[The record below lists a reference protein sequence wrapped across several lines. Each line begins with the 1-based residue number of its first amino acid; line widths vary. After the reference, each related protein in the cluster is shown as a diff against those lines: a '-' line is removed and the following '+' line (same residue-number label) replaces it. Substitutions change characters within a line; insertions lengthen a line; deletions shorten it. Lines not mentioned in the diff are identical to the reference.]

1 MANSELGLTGLR
13 PYGRVK
19 PDAIQYF
26 RVNTAINLFRFM
38 PVVLNN
44 SGQVVPAEVV
54 VDASGILGTT
64 IGFLST
70 GQDGLPTNLTDLNQG
85 AFLDLSNNALA
96 AVIIDEDQLYTL
108 ESDTGGTIIGSENS
122 AGQTVH
128 FTYHGSGTGNTTTG
142 IANTLLD
149 QSTLA
154 TDTGGNL
161 LLVRPYREYVN
172 PDGTLN
178 DVSLNF
184 SKWVVKIYKS
194 PVGVFAANPTDRP
207 S

>member
-13 PYGRVK
+13 PYGRVA
-19 PDAIQYF
+19 PGAIQYF
-26 RVNTAINLFRFM
+26 RINTAINLFRYM

-44 SGQVVPAEVV
+44 SAQVVPADIV
-54 VDASGILGTT
+54 VDASGILGT
-64 IGFLST
+64 IVGFLST
-70 GQDGLPTNLTDLNQG
+70 GQDGLPTNMTDLNQG
-85 AFLDLSNNALA
+85 AFLDNSNQALA
-96 AVIIDEDQLYTL
+96 AVIVDEDQLYTL

-142 IANTLLD
+142 IANALLD

-161 LLVRPYREYVN
+161 ILVRPYREYMN

-184 SKWVVKIYKS
+184 SKWIVKIYKS
-194 PVGVFAANPTDRP
+194 PLGVFAAMPTDRP